1 MDVLSW
7 FVGFC
12 ITCITGLVMITFVL
26 NLIAVAI
33 NLMIAE

>member
-1 MDVLSW
+1 MDALSW

-12 ITCITGLVMITFVL
+12 ITGITGLVMITFFL
-26 NLIAVAI
+26 NLVALVI